1 MSERRTTV
9 SGRWVVLVL
18 LAMGVVAGIAGVKYR
33 KLADR
38 PDGGT
43 TRGTTTQPTR

>member
-18 LAMGVVAGIAGVKYR
+18 LAMGVIAGVAGVKYR

-38 PDGGT
+38 PEGGAIPT
-43 TRGTTTQPTR
+43 PATQQSR